1 MVWICIVCSIIAS
14 VDPLSSAS
22 DARSIVMSFP
32 YHRNERHAEPRPQPY
47 VPVPERLLRAFAH
60 DPLAVGVYLAVARCA
75 LSTRGPIPLS
85 PADMSDWFTG
95 TRTRNGAILRRIRT
109 LVATGWLI
117 AEHGQAIKLRLLP
130 AWAPDQPWNPDAPQV
145 GKPTG
150 VRVRRVPLD
159 LLDSYVGRI
168 DPQPGRRAALIT
180 RYIDRPLLDLTDL
193 GTYALAALTT
203 ITPTPRLMLLGLCDT
218 AGAPL
223 PPQPLMM
230 LLMEVAAGRVRDDAG
245 PVALSTQGR
254 FRCGLL
260 PETPPIVRVE
270 AEPALQE
277 SGVGEKEEAGEASES
292 VEEVDAHGAAEVT
305 KISPADSSEGEL
317 HARNKTRNGSRIGSP
332 NGVPNGSRIGSR
344 RGTPDQRHFGRLQ
357 RAEREVGNEISRATW
372 DGWDERM
379 EGSDPPPT
387 PSSTDSPVGG
397 GGTADARLEIFQAI
411 GIRHHTGLADVPL
424 ELLRAWQEAL
434 DDHNF
439 AARFRDPAGFAY
451 AQLRAHL
458 PPPSAAERR
467 RWNNASEDRHF
478 APIPQTRLAPV
489 EDVVTLL
496 DPPTRALVDAGMAA
510 GMDAVSALVH
520 AERELDRQQQAAS
533 EEVYRA
539 LRARALR

>member
-193 GTYALAALTT
+193 GTYALTALTT
-203 ITPTPRLMLLGLCDT
+203 IAPTPRLMLLGLCDT
-218 AGAPL
+218 AGSPL
-223 PPQPLMM
+223 PPQPLMT
-230 LLMEVAAGRVRDDAG
+230 LLAEVDAGRVHDDAG

-260 PETPPIVRVE
+260 PETPPVVRGESDAPNQEQVAVE
-270 AEPALQE
+270 AERAVDVRASVE
-277 SGVGEKEEAGEASES
+277 VVEAVEAGEEK
-292 VEEVDAHGAAEVT
+292 HL
-305 KISPADSSEGEL
+305 ADSSEGKIY
-317 HARNKTRNGSRIGSP
+317 ARNNTRNGSRIGSP

-344 RGTPDQRHFGRLQ
+344 RGTPDQRRFDRLQ
-357 RAEREVGNEISRATW
+357 RAEHEVKNDTSSAPW
-372 DGWDERM
+372 DGWDERT

-387 PSSTDSPVGG
+387 PSRTDSAVGG
-397 GGTADARLEIFQAI
+397 GGGATNERLAMFQAI
-411 GIRHHTGLADVPL
+411 GIRHHTGLANVPL

-434 DDHNF
+434 NDRSF

-458 PPPSAAERR
+458 PPPSAAERC
-467 RWNNASEDRHF
+467 RWSASPEDRHF
-478 APIPQTRLAPV
+478 APIPHVDLAPIA
-489 EDVVTLL
+489 DVVALL
-496 DPPTRALVDAGMAA
+496 DAPTRALVDAGMAA

-520 AERELDRQQQAAS
+520 AEREIDRQQQAAS